1 MKTWMASLL
10 GMASLAVA
18 SPVFAASVGLP
29 AGSTEKRF
37 QATLEYSHI
46 FDRDFEG
53 DPDETSGGGIDQGN
67 QAHVRLSY
75 AIFDWLQPYVQL
87 GASQFDL
94 TDDAIFPG
102 FGPAHVETEFDWAF
116 SWGGGVS
123 GIYRSDEGWF
133 VGYSGEFLTSGND
146 LDRVTH
152 NGEVGTDIEGEVDFS
167 EWHVAG
173 FVGYTFDLKNVMGL
187 PSELSLY
194 VGGRFSDMEADID
207 EDIIYDVSAGT
218 FGFTGE
224 SESDDNVG
232 VFVGAAFQAGENW
245 RFAVEGRFIDETAV
259 TGQVTFRF

>member
-1 MKTWMASLL
+1 
-10 GMASLAVA
+10 
-18 SPVFAASVGLP
+18 
-29 AGSTEKRF
+29 
-37 QATLEYSHI
+37 
-46 FDRDFEG
+46 
-53 DPDETSGGGIDQGN
+53 
-67 QAHVRLSY
+67 
-75 AIFDWLQPYVQL
+75 L

-94 TDDAIFPG
+94 TDVSDVDIPG
-102 FGPAHVETEFDWAF
+102 FGPFPLFVQTEFDWAF

-133 VGYSGEFLTSGND
+133 VGYSGEFLTSSND
-146 LDRVTH
+146 LDSMTVDGMALSDLT
-152 NGEVGTDIEGEVDFS
+152 GKLDFS

-194 VGGRFSDMEADID
+194 VGGRFSDMDVHID
-207 EDIIYDVSAGT
+207 NLSFGGTVIAEDEEG
-218 FGFTGE
+218 G
-224 SESDDNVG
+224 ESDDNVG